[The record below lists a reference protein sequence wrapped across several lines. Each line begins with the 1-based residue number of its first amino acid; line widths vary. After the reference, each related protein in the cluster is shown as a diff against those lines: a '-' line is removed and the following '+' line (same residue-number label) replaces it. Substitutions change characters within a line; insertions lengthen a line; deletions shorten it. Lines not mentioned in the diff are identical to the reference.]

1 MNLKYTFQN
10 GRSSFEFSHTH
21 KLGAKIQIEVAH
33 LNFHTHKFDKK
44 FKSTFIFE
52 HNFHLKL
59 CTFYWEI
66 RVKRVE
72 LWAIYA

>member
-44 FKSTFIFE
+44 IQ
-52 HNFHLKL
+52 
-59 CTFYWEI
+59 
-66 RVKRVE
+66 
-72 LWAIYA
+72 IYIYFWTQF

>member
-10 GRSSFEFSHTH
+10 GREASFEFSHTH

-44 FKSTFIFE
+44 IQ
-52 HNFHLKL
+52 
-59 CTFYWEI
+59 
-66 RVKRVE
+66 
-72 LWAIYA
+72 IYIYFWTQF